1 MDVTDTLGQGQ
12 ILISRTALLHNVKLL
27 RQSIP
32 DGTQICAIIKAN
44 AYGHGAAL
52 VADALT
58 NFTSDHLEAPAVDAL
73 AVATLEEAE
82 ALGPCV
88 VPIHVLRPI
97 ESIYVQQQRE
107 QLQAAIRE
115 GWILTLASAQA
126 AGDLARLAMHCGQRA
141 LVQVMIDTGIARE
154 GAPLD
159 AVDAIIASIESHA
172 ALKLTGLC
180 THFANAEEPA
190 TDFAAEQLSRFQS
203 ATETHVLRNQR
214 IVRHA
219 ANSAAIF
226 FSPESHL
233 DMVRPGMSIYGIDPS
248 CRPCIDRPLRPVLKW
263 TAPLLMIRD
272 LPAGAA
278 VGYGQ
283 SWQSPRPTRIGLVP
297 VGYADGY
304 VRSFSNRAMML
315 VRGTPVRVVG
325 RVSMD
330 YITIDLGDLPQAS
343 VGDDVTVLD
352 NDPLSPASIYALSR
366 LADTIPHEI
375 LCRLGLRMPRVAVDP
390 ADEEPQTW
398 HMRDSTLAER
408 SA

>member
-1 MDVTDTLGQGQ
+1 
-12 ILISRTALLHNVKLL
+12 
-27 RQSIP
+27 
-32 DGTQICAIIKAN
+32 
-44 AYGHGAAL
+44 
-52 VADALT
+52 
-58 NFTSDHLEAPAVDAL
+58 
-73 AVATLEEAE
+73 
-82 ALGPCV
+82 
-88 VPIHVLRPI
+88 
-97 ESIYVQQQRE
+97 
-107 QLQAAIRE
+107 
-115 GWILTLASAQA
+115 
-126 AGDLARLAMHCGQRA
+126 
-141 LVQVMIDTGIARE
+141 
-154 GAPLD
+154 
-159 AVDAIIASIESHA
+159 
-172 ALKLTGLC
+172 
-180 THFANAEEPA
+180 
-190 TDFAAEQLSRFQS
+190 
-203 ATETHVLRNQR
+203 
-214 IVRHA
+214 
-219 ANSAAIF
+219 
-226 FSPESHL
+226 
-233 DMVRPGMSIYGIDPS
+233 
-248 CRPCIDRPLRPVLKW
+248 LRPVLKW

>member
-1 MDVTDTLGQGQ
+1 MDVTDTLGQ

-32 DGTQICAIIKAN
+32 EGTQICAVIKAD

-58 NFTSDHLEAPAVDAL
+58 NFSSDRLEAPAIDAL

-97 ESIYVQQQRE
+97 ENIFVQQQRE
-107 QLQAAIRE
+107 QLQAAVRE
-115 GWILTLASAQA
+115 GWTLTLASAQA
-126 AGDLARLAMHCGQRA
+126 AGDLARLAIPSGKRA

-154 GAPLD
+154 GAPI
-159 AVDAIIASIESHA
+159 DAIDAIVESIESHA
-172 ALKLTGLC
+172 SLKLTGLC
-180 THFANAEEPA
+180 THFSNAEEPS
-190 TDFAAEQLSRFQS
+190 TDFTAEQLGRFQS
-203 ATETHVLRNQR
+203 ATESHVLRNPR
-214 IVRHA
+214 IIRHA

-226 FSPESHL
+226 FSPQSHL
-233 DMVRPGMSIYGIDPS
+233 DMVRPGMSIFGIDPS
-248 CRPCIDRPLRPVLKW
+248 FSPCTDRPLRPALKW
-263 TAPLLMIRD
+263 IAPLLMIRD
-272 LPAGAA
+272 LPAGAS

-283 SWQSPRPTRIGLVP
+283 TWQSPRPTRIGLVP
-297 VGYADGY
+297 IGYADGY
-304 VRSFSNRAMML
+304 VRSLSNRAIML
-315 VRGTPVRVVG
+315 VRGRPVRVVG

-330 YITIDLGDLPQAS
+330 YVTIDLDDLPQAS

-352 NDPLSPASIYALSR
+352 NNPLSPASIYSLSR

-375 LCRLGLRMPRVAVDP
+375 LCRLGHRVPRVAVDP

-398 HMRDSTLAER
+398 HMRDSTLAEK